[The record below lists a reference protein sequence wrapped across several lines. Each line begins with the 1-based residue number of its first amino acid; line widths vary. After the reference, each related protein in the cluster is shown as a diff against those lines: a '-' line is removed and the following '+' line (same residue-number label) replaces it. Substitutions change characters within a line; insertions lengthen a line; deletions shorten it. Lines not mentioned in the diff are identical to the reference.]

1 MHILQKILLFIF
13 SLSVTTPQYLM
24 AQSPQK
30 ETIAVN
36 ILLDKALKI
45 KLTDSAQASSI
56 VLEGLR
62 VAEKY
67 NDIPLICACNSTLA
81 TIHES
86 NGQHQKAQFYYLE
99 ELKHIDKVADSIKFQ
114 IYSDLGYNF
123 RKLGKFQE
131 AKYYVGQEY
140 TLAAKMDNPKKILI
154 SYVDLGVLYSTFN
167 DLTNASE
174 YLIKAC
180 DLGEKLE
187 DFDQASDSYRALAF
201 LYIKAKNFPLAL
213 ENSEKSIVCASKNK
227 DESFPHHQILLSNV
241 FILKEIGHYPKAI
254 ERAKK
259 VIEQSLKIG
268 DKTTLTKAYF
278 YLADCF
284 SQSKD
289 FSKSEFY
296 FDQSKALLSNLEM
309 VELKTFYLN
318 YGSLKLKK
326 GELNQAIALFK
337 QSIAFAEKEKS
348 NHWLLKNYNMIAET
362 YEAMK
367 KPDSALI
374 CIKKANIFKDSLYAE
389 NNAKGVLEAR
399 FKYDL
404 TKSEAEIKEL
414 RIKNDVNFMKGVSV
428 IVVIMF
434 AFLGYFLHSN
444 RLRNKILLENNK
456 SIAEKNQE
464 LEDANDMMRQL
475 AFASAHD
482 LKEPLRNINSFTNI
496 IQKRYL
502 KNLPEE
508 ASEYMSFVT
517 HGVTRMEKMLNA
529 LLEISSLFDKDS
541 VQGKEND
548 VTKILECIFAEQENQ
563 ILAKNAQISYPSVFP
578 KIFMKEAYLK
588 QVFSNLVNN
597 ALKFS
602 KGEVKIEIGYMK
614 ENDDLVFFIK
624 DNGIGLDKS
633 YSDKVFKLF
642 RRLDV
647 SMKQDGA
654 GVGLTIAKNIVE
666 KYKGKIW
673 YESKNG
679 QGATFFFLLPMTMVL
694 NCPASIP
701 PSQYWLP
708 SVTTHQF

>member
-1 MHILQKILLFIF
+1 MHFSQKIILFIF
-13 SLSVTTPQYLM
+13 ILSVVTPQYLK

-30 ETIAVN
+30 EAIAVKS
-36 ILLDKALKI
+36 LLDEALKI
-45 KLTDSAQASSI
+45 KLTDSAQASRT
-56 VLEGLR
+56 VREGLS

-81 TIHES
+81 TIQEF
-86 NGQHQKAQFYYLE
+86 NGQHQRAQFYYLE
-99 ELKHIDKVADSIKFQ
+99 ELKHVDKVADSIKFQ

-131 AKYYVGQEY
+131 AKHYVGQEY
-140 TLAAKMDNPKKILI
+140 TLAAKMNDPQKILV

-167 DLTNASE
+167 DLSTASE

-201 LYIKAKNFPLAL
+201 LYIKTKNFPLAL
-213 ENSEKSIVCASKNK
+213 ENSEKSIVCAAKNK

-241 FILKEIGHYPKAI
+241 FILKETGHYPKAI

-278 YLADCF
+278 YLADCY
-284 SQSKD
+284 SLSKD
-289 FSKSEFY
+289 FSQSESY
-296 FDQSKALLSNLEM
+296 FEQAKALLSNLEM
-309 VELKTFYLN
+309 VEYKTFYLN

-326 GELNQAIALFK
+326 KELSQAIALFQ

-348 NHWLLKNYNMIAET
+348 NYWLLKNYNMIAEA

-374 CIKKANIFKDSLYAE
+374 SIKKANIFKDSLYAE
-389 NNAKGVLEAR
+389 NNAKGVLEAK

-414 RIKNDVNFMKGVSV
+414 RIKNDVNLIKGAFVFV
-428 IVVIMF
+428 IFMF

-444 RLRNKILLENNK
+444 RLRNRILLENNK
-456 SIAEKNQE
+456 AIADKNQE

-502 KNLPEE
+502 KSLPEE
-508 ASEYMSFVT
+508 AGEYMGFVT
-517 HGVTRMEKMLNA
+517 HGVVRMEKMLNA
-529 LLEISSLFDKDS
+529 LLEISSLFDKDI
-541 VQGKEND
+541 VQAKEND
-548 VTKILECIFAEQENQ
+548 VTKILERIFTEYEDQ
-563 ILAKNAQISYPSVFP
+563 ILAENAQISYPSVFP
-578 KIFMKEAYLK
+578 KIVMKEAYLK
-588 QVFSNLVNN
+588 QIFSNLLSN

-602 KGEVKIEIGYMK
+602 KGDVKIEVGYMK
-614 ENDDLVFFIK
+614 KNDDLVFFMK
-624 DNGIGLDKS
+624 DNGIGLDES
-633 YSDKVFKLF
+633 YSHKVFKLF

-666 KYKGKIW
+666 KYKGEIW

-679 QGATFFFLLPMTMVL
+679 QGTTFFFSFPMTMIFD
-694 NCPASIP
+694 CPASMSP
-701 PSQYWLP
+701 PQYWQPL
-708 SVTTHQF
+708 VATQQV